1 MVGISCTGAH
11 GIEITIP
18 SLADMIRGV
27 TVVSANFGS
36 NGLPIVY
43 RIEPTNGMTDPQK
56 HIPDVTLVQDE
67 TTFNAIIVGLG
78 AFGVVYSVTIE
89 TVPFYWIKETREI
102 IDWSAVKE
110 RLGPN
115 GDILKYH
122 TNEILMNAYTSPA
135 LVTKWELV
143 TERPPADAAS
153 PPRNPFVT
161 LVHALPALE
170 KIWQLI
176 SKPGDLLDDLYREL
190 GECLSGPLKASS
202 PSCSD
207 STIRLIRL

>member
-1 MVGISCTGAH
+1 
-11 GIEITIP
+11 
-18 SLADMIRGV
+18 
-27 TVVSANFGS
+27 
-36 NGLPIVY
+36 
-43 RIEPTNGMTDPQK
+43 MTDPRNTFA
-56 HIPDVTLVQDE
+56 TLVQDD

-122 TNEILMNAYTSPA
+122 TDEILMNAYTSPA

-143 TERPPADAAS
+143 TERPPPDAAS
-153 PPRNPFVT
+153 PPTNPFVT

-190 GECLSGPLKASS
+190 GNVLAVLLKPLPPLVPTVRLSLFVWDA
-202 PSCSD
+202 
-207 STIRLIRL
+207 